1 MTEPSKG
8 GRLPPEHIAAA
19 LEAALLAKQ
28 RGNRAGAR
36 TILRALAAR
45 APDATRAWLLLAT
58 VAETRDEQRA
68 CLERVLEIDPENRL
82 ALRGMQRFAP
92 APPPVEA
99 TPPRWPLY
107 AVIGAGALALLLAV
121 LLIRPWESAPPSQPR
136 PTPVQAAVGAPTA
149 ALPTIVLP
157 TAALPT
163 IVLPTVAP
171 PSATAA
177 LPTLEAPSATA
188 APPAATATPTAQPT
202 QATLAPGVIET
213 VGPWSA
219 TLLRPNFA
227 LPLDGSIGPLQ
238 PRGRFVLA
246 LVAVENRGPGAA
258 RIPPGL
264 FTLVDSAGN
273 RYQPLPSAS
282 TIFLNTYGR
291 SQHGDLSMEEVIG
304 PEVGNVSVPLIFD
317 VPLAARGLQLRVGD
331 APLGWPVGQ

>member
-1 MTEPSKG
+1 MAPA
-8 GRLPPEHIAAA
+8 HVAAA
-19 LEAALLAKQ
+19 LDAAMLAKQ

-45 APDATRAWLLLAT
+45 APDETRAWLLLAT
-58 VAETRDEQRA
+58 VAETRDEQRT
-68 CLERVLEIDPENRL
+68 CLERVLAIDPENRL
-82 ALRGMQRFAP
+82 ALRGLQRFAP

-99 TPPRWPLY
+99 APPPAQALPRWPLY
-107 AVIGAGALALLLAV
+107 AVIGAGALVLLLAV
-121 LLIRPWESAPPSQPR
+121 LLIRPWESAPPAPSPPR
-136 PTPVQAAVGAPTA
+136 PTSVQAAIGAPTA
-149 ALPTIVLP
+149 ALPTI
-157 TAALPT
+157 ALPT
-163 IVLPTVAP
+163 PAPATAAPATTPP
-171 PSATAA
+171 PSAAA
-177 LPTLEAPSATA
+177 APPTLEAPAATA
-188 APPAATATPTAQPT
+188 APPAATAIPMAQPT

-238 PRGRFVLA
+238 PQGRFVLA

-264 FTLVDSAGN
+264 FALVDSAGN
-273 RYQPLPSAS
+273 RYQPLPAAS

-291 SQHGDLSMEEVIG
+291 AQHGDLSMEEVIG
-304 PEVGNVSVPLIFD
+304 PEVGNVSVPVIFD
-317 VPLAARGLQLRVGD
+317 VPLAAHGLQLRVGD